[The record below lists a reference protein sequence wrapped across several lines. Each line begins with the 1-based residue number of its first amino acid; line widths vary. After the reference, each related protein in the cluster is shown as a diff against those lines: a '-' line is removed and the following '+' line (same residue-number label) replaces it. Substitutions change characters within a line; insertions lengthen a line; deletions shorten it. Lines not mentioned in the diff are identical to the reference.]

1 MAIAFI
7 IIASALLLYA
17 YILYPLLVA
26 ALAKLRPRAII
37 CDESFTPHISVIIS
51 AYNEEKHLAAC
62 LDSLLA
68 QDYPVSS
75 VEILIGSDGS
85 TDETNKILSKYSEAN
100 PGIKKFL
107 FDSRRGKMKVL
118 NDLVGKAIGDILF
131 FVDADMMLSP
141 RSLRS
146 HAQHYSQFETGGVAG
161 IYRLISD
168 APSGVFVTEN
178 DYHTYE
184 MWLRENESLV
194 SSTVGLSGGNY
205 SIRKELWHELPSDQV
220 HDDLYSVFTLFSS
233 GKRLLFEPRA
243 ISTENFVR
251 TLSEEFRRKARFS
264 SRGFETLK
272 YFPHLISP
280 SAGFQSL
287 MIWAHKILRW
297 ISPVLL
303 LVIFLSTLVA
313 SFYHLWGYIQTLLII
328 ELSLIGMAIAGGLL
342 YSVKISLPV
351 FRHLFWFSA
360 MNVAFITGTFRYLF
374 RLDKKHWVVAQR
386 SVYSVPAK
394 KEARA

>member
-26 ALAKLRPRAII
+26 ALAKLRPQTII
-37 CDESFTPHISVIIS
+37 TDESYTPSISVIIS

-62 LDSLLA
+62 LDSLLG
-68 QDYPVSS
+68 QDYPGASM
-75 VEILIGSDGS
+75 EILVGSDGS
-85 TDETNKILSKYSEAN
+85 TDETNTILSKYSEAH
-100 PGIKKFL
+100 PKIKKFL

-118 NDLVGKAIGDILF
+118 NDLIGKSDGEILF

-141 RSLRS
+141 RSFRN
-146 HAQHYSQFETGGVAG
+146 HARHYSQPDTGGVAG

-178 DYHTYE
+178 DYHTFE
-184 MWLRENESLV
+184 MRLRKNESLV

-205 SIRKELWHELPSDQV
+205 SIRRELWHELPSDQV
-220 HDDLYSVFTLFSS
+220 HDDLYSVFILFSS
-233 GKRLLFEPRA
+233 GKRLLFEPQA

-264 SRGFETLK
+264 SRGFETLR
-272 YFPHLISP
+272 YFPHLLSP
-280 SAGFQSL
+280 TAGFHAL
-287 MIWAHKILRW
+287 MIWSHKILRW
-297 ISPVLL
+297 LSPVLL
-303 LVIFLSTLVA
+303 LLIFISTLVA

-328 ELSLIGMAIAGGLL
+328 ELSLIGIALIGGLL
-342 YSVKISLPV
+342 YSIKISVPV

-386 SVYSVPAK
+386 SVYSVPSK
-394 KEARA
+394 KEVRV

>member
-1 MAIAFI
+1 MAITFI
-7 IIASALLLYA
+7 IIASALLLYV

-26 ALAKLRPRAII
+26 ALAKLHPRPVY
-37 CDESFTPHISVIIS
+37 CDESFTPRISVIIS
-51 AYNEEKHLAAC
+51 AFNEEEHLAAC

-68 QDYPVSS
+68 QDYPLSS
-75 VEILIGSDGS
+75 VEILAGSDGS
-85 TDETNKILSKYSEAN
+85 SDETNRILSAYSDLH
-100 PGIKKFL
+100 PVIKIFL
-107 FDSRRGKMKVL
+107 FESRRGKMKVL
-118 NDLVGKAIGDILF
+118 NDLVGKATGEILF

-141 RSLRS
+141 RALHN
-146 HAQHYSQFETGGVAG
+146 HARHYGQPDIGGVAG

-178 DYHTYE
+178 DYHSYE
-184 MWLRENESLV
+184 MWLRKNESLV

-233 GKRLLFEPRA
+233 GKRLLFEPQA

-264 SRGFETLK
+264 SRGFETLR

-280 SAGFQSL
+280 SSGFPAL
-287 MIWAHKILRW
+287 MIWSHKILRW
-297 ISPVLL
+297 LSPVLL

-328 ELSLIGMAIAGGLL
+328 ELSLVGIALIGGLL
-342 YSVKISLPV
+342 YAAKISLPV

-360 MNVAFITGTFRYLF
+360 MNVAFITGTFRFLF
-374 RLDKKHWVVAQR
+374 RLDKKHWVIAPR